1 MLLYFIAF
9 LVLIPTLVS
18 GSGSKPLVALM
29 KNHYQEDHWND
40 CMIITLGLEL
50 KFIKDLVKTA
60 FIARSNVVTQ
70 APFKFDTCISK
81 NVDLG

>member
-1 MLLYFIAF
+1 
-9 LVLIPTLVS
+9 
-18 GSGSKPLVALM
+18 M

-60 FIARSNVVTQ
+60 FIARSKVVTQ
-70 APFKFDTCISK
+70 APCKFDTCISK